1 MTSQTPLTVSRIATL
16 RKQAGTL
23 LWRFVF
29 SPMITCMHAAM
40 LAVVLLVLLPW
51 LALDFLPSRRGS
63 SRSTSPSPQRRK
75 LPIPIREGSDI
86 FAIMDDGSKVALDA
100 LEAKVQAQA
109 WFEVVSGGYVFEK
122 TKITIDESR

>member
-29 SPMITCMHAAM
+29 SHMITCMHAAM
-40 LAVVLLVLLPW
+40 LAVVMLVLLPW
-51 LALDFLPSRRGS
+51 LALDFLPSRRDR
-63 SRSTSPSPQRRK
+63 SRSTFPSPPRRK

-86 FAIMDDGSKVALDA
+86 FVLNPDGSKVALDA
-100 LEAKVQAQA
+100 LEAKLQAQA
-109 WFEVVSGGYVFEK
+109 WFEVVSGGYVFER
-122 TKITIDESR
+122 TRLPAD